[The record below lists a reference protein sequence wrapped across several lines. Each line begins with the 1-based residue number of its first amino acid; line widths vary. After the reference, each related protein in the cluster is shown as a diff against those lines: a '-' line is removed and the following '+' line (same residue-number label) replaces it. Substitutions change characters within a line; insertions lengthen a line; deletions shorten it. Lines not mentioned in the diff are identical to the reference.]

1 MTEDR
6 RVAAAPSVSMV
17 EASSPRWVGKS
28 RRLVSGR
35 ARKLAVLRE
44 EWQRSTLGE
53 FRLAL
58 LLGEAGMG
66 KTRLAAEL
74 VPHVAESSVG
84 PLAHRCLFG
93 SLPPFGRWAKGL
105 GLRGGGPN
113 GDQACPVCGSG
124 LGPLPP
130 VVRGAGTVHDP
141 ASCADALRY
150 YLVEWMPGLLTTAC
164 KNRPI
169 VLILDDVHHSDNVVW
184 QMLLRLGRDCLASR
198 LFVLAT
204 ARPAELAN
212 CRTGLEALH
221 ALERHAQIRQ
231 IRLEPLS
238 RQDTRE
244 LAAEALGQD
253 RVPAALVEWLTARA
267 QGNPRFAVDL
277 MEALVECG
285 ADVHAPALDR
295 VPERLARWIRT
306 ELAQVDSSA
315 LTVLELLAVADEA
328 LDPDD
333 LARIIGLPTEHVVVI
348 LEQLSRDGSVIEQ
361 QRAGSL
367 GYGLA
372 RVLTQEVLYGDI
384 GAARRRVLHQKL
396 AATLL
401 ASGRTEAAASHYV
414 RGAEAGDGEAIVAL
428 IELIARARQQG
439 SDTLAWRIVATLRE
453 VLPAG
458 DERWEQLF
466 DALVR
471 GANWAIVERAEHYVV
486 DIAEVQRMRQ
496 LLPRVRDLQRQAEY
510 RLWLAGLFAYGAGNV
525 EAGMRECGQAF
536 ALGQQAGCGVAIR
549 SAAIELAKI
558 RGWSG
563 DLRGEEVAAQ
573 QLLSEA
579 EQAGDQPVRHPCV
592 PE

>member
-1 MTEDR
+1 
-6 RVAAAPSVSMV
+6 
-17 EASSPRWVGKS
+17 
-28 RRLVSGR
+28 
-35 ARKLAVLRE
+35 
-44 EWQRSTLGE
+44 
-53 FRLAL
+53 
-58 LLGEAGMG
+58 
-66 KTRLAAEL
+66 
-74 VPHVAESSVG
+74 
-84 PLAHRCLFG
+84 
-93 SLPPFGRWAKGL
+93 
-105 GLRGGGPN
+105 
-113 GDQACPVCGSG
+113 
-124 LGPLPP
+124 
-130 VVRGAGTVHDP
+130 
-141 ASCADALRY
+141 
-150 YLVEWMPGLLTTAC
+150 
-164 KNRPI
+164 
-169 VLILDDVHHSDNVVW
+169 
-184 QMLLRLGRDCLASR
+184 
-198 LFVLAT
+198 
-204 ARPAELAN
+204 
-212 CRTGLEALH
+212 
-221 ALERHAQIRQ
+221 
-231 IRLEPLS
+231 
-238 RQDTRE
+238 
-244 LAAEALGQD
+244 
-253 RVPAALVEWLTARA
+253 
-267 QGNPRFAVDL
+267 
-277 MEALVECG
+277 
-285 ADVHAPALDR
+285 
-295 VPERLARWIRT
+295 
-306 ELAQVDSSA
+306 
-315 LTVLELLAVADEA
+315 
-328 LDPDD
+328 
-333 LARIIGLPTEHVVVI
+333 

-563 DLRGEEVAAQ
+563 DLRGEEAAAQ